1 MSSPSSSSAED
12 FRKFSEFHGVGFVVL
27 GEREASSKVRADID
41 GSGSLGSGFLE
52 VGDDGGIDGLLDGN
66 SFGGDLVGSFLSSES
81 RSTSEALVSVGS
93 GEGSIGN
100 LVNVNSGEIDLGGGS
115 DGVNLVDA
123 LDGDTVDFVG
133 SSDEEE
139 SGIQFLEEDDSLST
153 ESSGEEDED
162 TSGFETSSQFGSVLG
177 LGSDLTGDVVGGVP
191 LELFDHCFRV

>member
-1 MSSPSSSSAED
+1 
-12 FRKFSEFHGVGFVVL
+12 VGFVVL
-27 GEREASSKVRADID
+27 GERETSSKVRGNVD

-52 VGDDGGIDGLLDGN
+52 VGHDGGIDGLLDGN
-66 SFGGDLVGSFLSSES
+66 SVGGDDVGSLLSSES
-81 RSTSEALVSVGS
+81 SSSSETLVSVSS

-100 LVNVNSGEIDLGGGS
+100 LVNVNTGEIDLGGGGH
-115 DGVNLVDA
+115 GVNLVDA
-123 LDGDTVDFVG
+123 LDGDTVDLVG
-133 SSDEEE
+133 SGDEEE

-162 TSGFETSSQFGSVLG
+162 ISGLEVSSQLGGVLG

>member
-1 MSSPSSSSAED
+1 M
-12 FRKFSEFHGVGFVVL
+12 GFVVL

-100 LVNVNSGEIDLGGGS
+100 LVNVNTGEIDLGGGS

-123 LDGDTVDFVG
+123 LKRDTVDLVG
-133 SSDEEE
+133 SGDKEEAGVE
-139 SGIQFLEEDDSLST
+139 SLEENDALST
-153 ESSGEEDED
+153 ETSGEEDENAA
-162 TSGFETSSQFGSVLG
+162 GFESLTELG
-177 LGSDLTGDVVGGVP
+177 GVVHLFAGVTGDLISGIP
-191 LELFDHCFRV
+191 LCLFDHWS